1 MTNQHERRE
10 KITRMKLQ
18 TAKVLWHEGR
28 KDAAFLLLESID
40 DPRGGELRDRMGFS
54 DDHEVGMS
62 VEGGSFSFAQ
72 LGAAIAVTA
81 IIFFFVGF
89 LISSGSGNNGVVKT
103 TPDSEQVIETIVAPT
118 PVPGETLSQPFID
131 MTATANLRQPTVNS
145 VRTQTN
151 IQDEIS
157 LTRTALYSNAVA
169 TANANAT
176 EASDDN

>member
-1 MTNQHERRE
+1 MVNQHERRE

-18 TAKVLWHEGR
+18 TAKVLWHEER

-40 DPRGGELRDRMGFS
+40 DSRGDELRDRMGFS

-62 VEGGSFSFAQ
+62 TKGSGISFAQ
-72 LGAAIAVTA
+72 LGAAIAATA
-81 IIFFFVGF
+81 VIFFFIGF
-89 LISSGSGNNGVVKT
+89 LISSGNGGNVIVET

-118 PVPGETLSQPFID
+118 PAPGETLSQSFID
-131 MTATANLRQPTVNS
+131 MTATADLRQPTVNS

-157 LTRTALYSNAVA
+157 LTRTAL
-169 TANANAT
+169 
-176 EASDDN
+176 